1 MVGLEKSR
9 NSARVY
15 SLFGRGVS
23 LRRIGDEVGMA
34 KQSVASHVSTLQRR
48 ADKVAAVA
56 AYSPEYLDFVLRAL
70 VQWSSEVKADADGNV
85 ADPIDVQR
93 AIVDRLQ
100 TAAEEL
106 SERIAANPTLGLID
120 NWTKPECGG
129 RAETE
134 YQEVQ

>member
-1 MVGLEKSR
+1 MVDLEKSK

-15 SLFGRGVS
+15 SLYGRDIS

-34 KQSVASHVSTLQRR
+34 KQSVASHVSTLQSQ

-70 VQWSSEVKADADGNV
+70 VRWSSEVKADADGNV

-93 AIVDRLQ
+93 AIVSRLQ
-100 TAAEEL
+100 TAVEEL
-106 SERIAANPTLGLID
+106 SERIAVNPTSGQSLG
-120 NWTKPECGG
+120 
-129 RAETE
+129 
-134 YQEVQ
+134 